1 MFGFF
6 HTLTMPTAGEL
17 SKSSIDI
24 TEKYDTLTNKYRIV
38 IIGMEIIIAKG
49 IFLLINKVKN

>member
-1 MFGFF
+1 
-6 HTLTMPTAGEL
+6 MPTAGEL

-49 IFLLINKVKN
+49 IFLLKQKSNKFVLLSIHFN